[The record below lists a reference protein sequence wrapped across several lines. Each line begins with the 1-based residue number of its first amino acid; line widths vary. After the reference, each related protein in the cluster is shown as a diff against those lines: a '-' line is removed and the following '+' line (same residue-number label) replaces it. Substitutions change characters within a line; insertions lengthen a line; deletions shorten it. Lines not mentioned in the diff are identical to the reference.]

1 MTLYILRV
9 SQDHLTFRI
18 PSLLS
23 ISQLFNFPIRFIST
37 DLYRGVL
44 IVELQKEEDVQHILE
59 RDTLVSSISEL
70 YAEGKTY
77 ADLHEQMRGNLQVL
91 KPYMRSSFKF
101 TMEGVNHR
109 VVETRIR
116 ETVESFAYTA
126 LKGDIK
132 MKNYDEEFVIF
143 EDYDFEAA
151 HTSEARI
158 GRDGN
163 FVRVYFGR
171 RIGFGKARLLANS
184 HEVKARAYYGNT
196 SMDSH
201 MGFLMAGQ
209 ALPAP
214 GKIMYDPFV
223 GTGSMLYAAAHWGSY
238 VIGSDIDGRQ
248 IRGRDKTK
256 GIKPGILRAAEQ
268 YGIENLFLDC
278 LTYDITKSPIRR
290 GGWVDAIITD
300 PPYGVRAGAKRLGRK
315 EGGKPLR
322 DEPYL
327 MPDGTYSHT
336 RPGYVPP
343 SRPYELANLT
353 LDLVQLARWLLVPG
367 GRLVFFLPTVT
378 EDYTEVDV
386 PVVEGM
392 KELKVGDGS
401 VQDFG
406 KWGRR
411 LITMEKIAQDD
422 GPPPTFEDHEQF
434 DPKNRPDYL
443 PGHHAFRERYAAGF
457 RPRQKNDDS
466 SPISTSPPTLEPVVN
481 IEKGQQA

>member
-1 MTLYILRV
+1 MPRYILRI
-9 SQDHLTFRI
+9 SQEHLTFRI

-23 ISQLFNFPIRFIST
+23 ISQLFDFSIKFISE
-37 DLYRGVL
+37 DQYRGILV
-44 IVELQKEEDVQHILE
+44 IELEKEEHVNHILE

-70 YAEGKTY
+70 YAEGKSY
-77 ADLHEQMRGNLQVL
+77 AALHEQMRGNLAVL
-91 KPYMRSSFKF
+91 KPYMQSSFKF

-126 LKGDIK
+126 LEGNIK
-132 MKNYDEEFVIF
+132 MKNYDEEFVVF
-143 EDYDFEAA
+143 EDYDFSAA
-151 HTSEARI
+151 HTTEARLS
-158 GRDGN
+158 RDGQ
-163 FVRVYFGR
+163 FQHVYFGR

-184 HEVKARAYYGNT
+184 HDVKARAYYGNT

-223 GTGSMLYAAAHWGSY
+223 GTGSMLYAAAHWEAY
-238 VIGSDIDGRQ
+238 VMGSDIDGRQ
-248 IRGRDKTK
+248 IRGRV
-256 GIKPGILRAAEQ
+256 KPGILRAAEQ
-268 YGIENLFLDC
+268 YGIEKLFLDC

-290 GGWVDAIITD
+290 GGWIDAIITD

-315 EGGKPLR
+315 EGGRPLR
-322 DEPYL
+322 DEPYM

-367 GRLVFFLPTVT
+367 GRLVFFLPTVN

-392 KELKVGDGS
+392 KELKVGEGS

-411 LITMEKIAQDD
+411 LITMVKTAQDD
-422 GPPPTFEDHEQF
+422 GPPPTFEDHDQF
-434 DPKNRPDYL
+434 DITKQPEYL

-457 RPRQKNDDS
+457 TSRKKSENS
-466 SPISTSPPTLEPVVN
+466 SPGADTPPSLEPVV
-481 IEKGQQA
+481 QV